1 MTKQDKK
8 ALAFWNKYNALVDEA
23 YRLFHVANNTE
34 DRREARRIRN
44 RAHDLLV
51 QADALFN

>member
-23 YRLFHVANNTE
+23 YRLFRVANNTA
-34 DRREARRIRN
+34 DRREAHRIRN

>member
-1 MTKQDKK
+1 MTKQDEK
-8 ALAFWNKYNALVDEA
+8 ALKFWRKYDALVNEA

-34 DRREARRIRN
+34 DRREARAIRN